1 MLLWCFYLLTP
12 FPVDLLQTKTNRIL
26 SSIPACHAKSI
37 TYRAQHRASKLK
49 SQERLLIYLIL
60 NFIFIT
66 KFAISRKQK
75 TGMVVYAFTCCH
87 FRLFLNIHPLVTNPN
102 THYGPILV
110 LCSPKN
116 QERILTLVI
125 LQRKYSPQSIRI
137 IINPPLLYKMNHSYP

>member
-12 FPVDLLQTKTNRIL
+12 FLADLPWTKTNKVL
-26 SSIPACHAKSI
+26 SSILACHAKSI

-49 SQERLLIYLIL
+49 PQERLPIYHTL
-60 NFIFIT
+60 NFILVT

-75 TGMVVYAFTCCH
+75 TGMAVYAFTCCH
-87 FRLFLNIHPLVTNPN
+87 FRVFLNIRPLATNPN

-110 LCSPKN
+110 SCSPRN
-116 QERILTLVI
+116 QERILTLVS

-137 IINPPLLYKMNHSYP
+137 IINPPLLYKMNHSYL